1 LTPLI
6 AGEPAGASPESPE
19 RGVDVR
25 EYLYRLRRHWKLIA
39 VCVVL
44 ATAAGAVHY
53 VITPREYSAWTTIQI
68 ERRSLSVAGSQMAW
82 LENWWN
88 MEYYPTQHEILR
100 SRRLAEEVIRKL
112 RLMEDPKFNPG
123 AAPGS
128 AGDAEADRAALARM
142 AQSLRSGLSVSPI
155 RETQIVRLAYQ
166 SSDPE
171 FAARVVNGFA
181 DTFIDLGVETR
192 TVTVTQAQSFIDEQI
207 EDLRAEIAGK
217 EEERRRLGDDSD
229 LVGLAPDGEGVADE
243 RLGGLNREFIDAKR
257 RRIDAQSRYE
267 DLVSTSAESVA
278 STYGAGA
285 IDPLQGGLRRLE
297 QEYRSQLDTFRPSY
311 PPMVELQGRI
321 DQARTDLAD
330 AIEREARRIVSTTYR
345 DYQAALR
352 QESRL
357 AQELERLKG
366 DVLDQS
372 SATLRAA
379 NLRLE
384 IENSRELLD
393 DLMRRQSETSVARR
407 QQENRE
413 TNVHVIDR
421 AFVPGSPAHP
431 SLKKDL
437 SMGLGAGFL
446 LGLALVVLLEF
457 LDRTIKNGE
466 EAEKLLG
473 LPVLAVIPDLG
484 EGAGAATYGEAGA
497 GGRRSAQR
505 SARGRSGSARP
516 FADRKGGAAVDVEL
530 VPHTKPRL
538 AVSEGY
544 RGLRTALLLS
554 TADELKVV
562 AVTSA
567 GAGEGKT
574 VTAANLAVVLAQ
586 LGRRVLL
593 LDCDLRK
600 PRLHRIFQLS
610 NRQGVVTFL
619 TGGRDAE
626 LAVYPTDVPGLFVTP
641 SGPTPPNPSE
651 LLASDRMGDLVAAI
665 RTQFDYVVLD
675 TPPVLPVTDAVVA
688 GALAD
693 GTVLCLRAGKVLR
706 DEAAAC
712 RDRLRRADVK
722 VLGTVLNGHRSSQ
735 GGAGKRYQYYET
747 YAYAEEAEAEAGSAA

>member
-1 LTPLI
+1 MTPLI
-6 AGEPAGASPESPE
+6 GGEPAGAEPARAES
-19 RGVDVR
+19 GLDVR

-39 VCVVL
+39 ACAVL

-53 VITPREYSAWTTIQI
+53 VITPKEYSAWTTLQI

-123 AAPGS
+123 AAAGS
-128 AGDAEADRAALARM
+128 GGDAEADRAALASM
-142 AQSLRSGLSVSPI
+142 AQSLRAGLSVSPI

-181 DTFIDLGVETR
+181 ETFIDLGVETR
-192 TVTVTQAQSFIDEQI
+192 TQTVTQAQTFIDEQI
-207 EDLRAEIAGK
+207 EDLRAEIAVK
-217 EEERRRLGDDSD
+217 EEERQRLGDDSD
-229 LVGLAPDGEGVADE
+229 LVGVAGDTEGVADE

-257 RRIDAQSRYE
+257 ERIDAQSRYE
-267 DLVSTSAESVA
+267 DLVSTSAETVA
-278 STYGAGA
+278 TTYGAAA
-285 IDPLQGGLRRLE
+285 IDPLQGELRRLE

-311 PPMVELQGRI
+311 PPMVELQGKI
-321 DQARTDLAD
+321 DQARSDLDA
-330 AIEREARRIVSTTYR
+330 AIEREARRIVQTAYR

-357 AQELERLKG
+357 AQELDRFKG
-366 DVLDQS
+366 DVLGQS

-384 IENSRELLD
+384 IENNRELLD
-393 DLMRRQSETSVARR
+393 DLLRRQTETSVARR

-421 AFVPGSPAHP
+421 AFVPGSPSYP
-431 SLKKDL
+431 SLRKDL

-446 LGLALVVLLEF
+446 LGLALVLLLEF

-484 EGAGAATYGEAGA
+484 EGAGAASYGEYAAG
-497 GGRRSAQR
+497 GGRRR
-505 SARGRSGSARP
+505 GARRTGGGRSGAS
-516 FADRKGGAAVDVEL
+516 ADRKGGAAVDVEL

-626 LAVYPTDVPGLFVTP
+626 LAVYPTDVPGLHVTP

-665 RTQFDYVVLD
+665 RGEFDYVVLD

-722 VLGTVLNGHRSSQ
+722 VLGTVLNGFRSSQ

-747 YAYAEEAEAEAGSAA
+747 YAYAEEAEAGSAA